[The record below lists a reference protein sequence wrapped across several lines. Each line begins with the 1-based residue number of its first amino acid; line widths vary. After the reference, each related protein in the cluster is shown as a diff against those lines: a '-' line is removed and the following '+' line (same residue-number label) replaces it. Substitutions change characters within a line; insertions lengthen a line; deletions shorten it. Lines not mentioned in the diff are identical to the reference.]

1 LHRFDEETAYPLVR
15 VRMQR
20 PADVSQYQN
29 LRLRSVLP
37 TVAMVCALLLA
48 LATHPYAPVI
58 GVIALTMWALAG
70 AKQAIQALSL
80 VVVIKFLN
88 PAIYQFAGPFALLAW
103 LALAV
108 AGSRI
113 FYDSV
118 RIRSG
123 RHPVLRWLIVFAL
136 VVSFQSVFFSYYA
149 EVSIFKMLSFT
160 IAATA
165 ILLGFKVTGA
175 KSVDWTAWF
184 VSLWIAVLVLSAPTW
199 FFRGIGFR
207 VNDSGFQGILNH
219 PQALGI
225 FMAPMVAWLTARLI
239 FSPPKGDYWLYVVL
253 PVAWSFMLMTRART
267 ALIAVVAGF
276 LAIVIVAVFS
286 RPEWRGWIRKAVFKP
301 VSVCIALAILVIA
314 LLRPGLIAER
324 SADFTRKGERSSTVE
339 KSFEES
345 RGSGIRSQW
354 LNFVDHPLFGIGFG
368 VSFDPEFKPL
378 IEPLTGLP
386 LSASTEKGFLPSAI
400 LEETGIVG
408 ATCFLV
414 FLVALTRFVLPNADI
429 ALAWVFVTSVCMN
442 VGEMVFFSAGG
453 LGLYIWLLIG
463 WATSHRWES
472 NHAT

>member
-1 LHRFDEETAYPLVR
+1 
-15 VRMQR
+15 
-20 PADVSQYQN
+20 
-29 LRLRSVLP
+29 
-37 TVAMVCALLLA
+37 MVCALLLA
-48 LATHPYAPVI
+48 LATHPYAPMV

-108 AGSRI
+108 AGARM

-123 RHPVLRWLIVFAL
+123 RHPVIRWLIAFAL

-149 EVSIFKMLSFT
+149 EVSILKMLSFT
-160 IAATA
+160 FAATA

-184 VSLWIAVLVLSAPTW
+184 VSLWIAVLVISVPTW
-199 FFRGIGFR
+199 FFRGIGFN

-219 PQALGI
+219 PQALGA
-225 FMAPMVAWLTARLI
+225 FLAPMVAWLTARLV
-239 FSPPKGDYWLYVVL
+239 FSPSKGNYWLYVVL
-253 PVAWSFMLMTRART
+253 PAAWSFMLMTRART
-267 ALIAVVAGF
+267 ALIAVIAGC
-276 LAIVIVAVFS
+276 LAIVIIAVFS
-286 RPEWRGWIRKAVFKP
+286 RPEWRGWIRKAAFKP
-301 VSVCIALAILVIA
+301 VSLFIVLAILVSA

-324 SADFTRKGERSSTVE
+324 SADFIRKGESGATIE
-339 KSFEES
+339 NSFEGS
-345 RGSGIRSQW
+345 RGGSIRSEW
-354 LNFVDHPLFGIGFG
+354 RNFINHPVSGIGFG
-368 VSFDPEFKPL
+368 VSLDPEFKPL
-378 IEPLTGLP
+378 LDPLTGFP
-386 LSASTEKGFLPSAI
+386 LSAPIEKGFLPSAI

-408 ATCFLV
+408 TTCFLV
-414 FLVALTRFVLPNADI
+414 FLVALTRHVLPNADV
-429 ALAWVFVTSVCMN
+429 ALAWVFVTSVCVN